1 MKILEKIKYVKNAAS
16 SAARIYDILNSPDFA
31 NERYLGE
38 ILRYTH
44 SVEKGLSLENV
55 RYGFGYDKIKEAF
68 LFVKKYK
75 QNNGDMKAEPLLMF
89 RDVLNFYLSYHKKK
103 GYSSE
108 KLKEIENIYS
118 ELSEELNSPVNGYG
132 GTYKVCKKI
141 YSEEE
146 KKTLYSLFENRH
158 SVREFSKESV
168 DEKDLKEAIRLA
180 SRCPSACNRQCYR
193 IHIVDKNDFKL
204 VNNWFDGVGGF
215 ADDLDKMLFIT
226 GKMSVYRPQEIHQWI
241 VTGSIFAAYL
251 SLSLEIFG
259 IGCCFIQRPVIPNKQ
274 WDVVANRIGAAS
286 DEQLVC
292 CMGIGSVKEEYVV
305 PISHRLTL

>member
-1 MKILEKIKYVKNAAS
+1 M
-16 SAARIYDILNSPDFA
+16 
-31 NERYLGE
+31 
-38 ILRYTH
+38 
-44 SVEKGLSLENV
+44 
-55 RYGFGYDKIKEAF
+55 
-68 LFVKKYK
+68 
-75 QNNGDMKAEPLLMF
+75 
-89 RDVLNFYLSYHKKK
+89 
-103 GYSSE
+103 
-108 KLKEIENIYS
+108 
-118 ELSEELNSPVNGYG
+118 
-132 GTYKVCKKI
+132 
-141 YSEEE
+141 
-146 KKTLYSLFENRH
+146 
-158 SVREFSKESV
+158 
-168 DEKDLKEAIRLA
+168 
-180 SRCPSACNRQCYR
+180 
-193 IHIVDKNDFKL
+193 DKNDFKL